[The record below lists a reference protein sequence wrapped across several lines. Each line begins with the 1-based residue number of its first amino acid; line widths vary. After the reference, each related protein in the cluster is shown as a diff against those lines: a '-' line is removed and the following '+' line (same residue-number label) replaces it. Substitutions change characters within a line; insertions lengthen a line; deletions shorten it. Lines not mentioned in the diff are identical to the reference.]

1 MIDYPPREDTFAARG
16 VVASCSPLASE
27 AGLRMLHAG
36 GNAVDAAVVAAGVL
50 TVVETLTGTLGGD
63 TFVQLWDALEG
74 RVCALNA
81 NGAAPASASVERYR
95 ALGGIPSEGM
105 VASTVP
111 GTVDGWAGLLARR
124 GTKSLADCLAPAHDL
139 AENGFAVGARWSR
152 SVEAQASRL
161 AKCEASAAIFLR
173 AGHALPPGTVLRQP
187 DYARSL
193 RKVMDGGRDAFYDGP
208 LTEDICRHSDGQF
221 IPDDFHCH
229 RSEEAA
235 PLTTTYRGVTI
246 AEQPLPSQGLIL
258 LMAMNILERFDL
270 ASHGPG
276 SAMAI
281 HLGIEAVK
289 LAFEDRLRYAGDPRF
304 ADVPLDMLLSK
315 EHAAERAR
323 LIHLD
328 RARPTVVPRWD
339 APDTTSLVAAD
350 QHGNIVTYIHSLFS
364 SNGCVAG
371 PTGIMFNN
379 RMRGFD
385 LDPSSPNVLAP
396 GKRPMHTLNTYV
408 VLRDGQPW
416 IAGGTPGAHF
426 QVQTNLQVLT
436 NVIDFGMSLQ
446 QAIDYPRW
454 TIGEQSATPGDS
466 AVNVESRIV
475 PSVLQE
481 FQAKGHLVVPEG
493 ARASRGTVQAVMRD
507 GPIYRAATDP
517 RRTGN
522 TIAVW

>member
-1 MIDYPPREDTFAARG
+1 MLDYPPREDSFAARG

-27 AGLRMLHAG
+27 AGLHMLHAG
-36 GNAVDAAVVAAGVL
+36 GNAVDAAVAAAGVL

-63 TFVQLWDALEG
+63 TFVQLWSAAERRVWALS
-74 RVCALNA
+74 AS
-81 NGAAPASASVERYR
+81 GAAPASATADRYR
-95 ALGGIPSEGM
+95 ALGGIPGDGM
-105 VASTVP
+105 AASTVP
-111 GTVDGWAGLLARR
+111 GTVDGWTTMLARWGAKR
-124 GTKSLADCLAPAHDL
+124 LAECLQPAHDL
-139 AENGFAVGARWSR
+139 AENGFAIGARWSQ
-152 SVEAQASRL
+152 SVEAQAPRL
-161 AKCEASAAIFLR
+161 AKSEASAIFLR
-173 AGHALPPGTVLRQP
+173 DGHALPPGTILRQP

-193 RKVMDGGRDAFYDGP
+193 QTVMDGGRDAFYDGP
-208 LTEDICRHSDGQF
+208 LADDVCRHSDGQF
-221 IPDDFHCH
+221 VPDDFRRH
-229 RSEEAA
+229 RSEEPT

-246 AEQPLPSQGLIL
+246 SEQPLPSQGLIL
-258 LMAMNILERFDL
+258 LLAMNILERFDL

-304 ADVPLDMLLSK
+304 VDVPLDMLLSK
-315 EHAAERAR
+315 EHAANRAK
-323 LIHLD
+323 LIDLS

-339 APDTTSLVAAD
+339 APDTTSLVTAD
-350 QHGNIVTYIHSLFS
+350 RHGNIVTYIHSLFS

-385 LDPSSPNVLAP
+385 LDPGSPNVLVP

-436 NVIDFGMSLQ
+436 NVIDFGMTLQ
-446 QAIDYPRW
+446 QAVDHPRW
-454 TIGEQSATPGDS
+454 TIGEQSAAPGDS
-466 AVNVESRIV
+466 AVNVETRIA
-475 PSVLQE
+475 P
-481 FQAKGHLVVPEG
+481 
-493 ARASRGTVQAVMRD
+493 
-507 GPIYRAATDP
+507 
-517 RRTGN
+517 
-522 TIAVW
+522 